1 MWKLQYEALQ
11 PFSAVPAY
19 NPITLLNMTGIRLS
33 DTPDLSAKVAV
44 VTGGQAGIGREITA

>member
-1 MWKLQYEALQ
+1 MKLFN
-11 PFSAVPAY
+11 PVSAVPTY